1 MFSQIRNR
9 ITRLNS
15 CLIRRTFI
23 YFTLMSLLVGGI
35 AGALLL
41 VWTYQVQNRYFEQ
54 RIAEVRE
61 GFTESVA
68 HSLWQYDR
76 EQLNYLLSGILSQ
89 SDISYARASDTI
101 SLTVELGKRPYH
113 AELNIIELTYRDQH
127 IGTLELG
134 FNQNAVL
141 VDTLS
146 SLTPFVI
153 STLIL
158 LLAQAGMLVFVMH
171 RVVARRI
178 SQMADEAES
187 RLTHG
192 IHDPLVAQLSP
203 YGDEIDRLIS
213 AFNALN
219 ERLLDEL
226 LANTRAQQQLT
237 VINAELEVRVDE
249 RTRHLS
255 QTIARLNQTLDD
267 LHATQG
273 KLIEAE
279 KLSALGGMIAAI
291 GHEVETPLGLCLT
304 MESCLRND
312 IRSLRSALEDS
323 ASAGIRTELDAVD
336 ESLAM
341 LAQNLRRA
349 SDLMRSFKEVSAGQI
364 DDDNQWIS
372 LCDTITET
380 LQTLAPKLRDTPFK
394 VRVECPESVTMQA
407 STVAINQ
414 ILTNLI
420 MNSLTHGF
428 QGRNHGLITIR
439 VGDDRDNVVI
449 RYSDDG
455 CGLSQEA
462 REKIFEPL
470 FTTRRGKGGTGLG
483 MHLVYNIVRQRMKGD
498 IALETTSD
506 VGVAFRISMPKRK
519 AQRRSIARDAVY

>member
-1 MFSQIRNR
+1 MFSQIRSR

-41 VWTYQVQNRYFEQ
+41 VWTYQLQNSYSEQ

-76 EQLNYLLSGILSQ
+76 EQLNYLLTGILSQ

-113 AELNIIELTYRDQH
+113 AELTSIGLTYRNQY
-127 IGTLELG
+127 IGQLELG
-134 FNQNAVL
+134 FNQNEVIAG
-141 VDTLS
+141 TLR

-153 STLIL
+153 STLVL

-178 SQMADEAES
+178 SQMADETES
-187 RLTHG
+187 RINHG
-192 IHDPLVAQLSP
+192 IHDPLVAQVSP
-203 YGDEIDRLIS
+203 YGDEIDRLIT

-237 VINAELEVRVDE
+237 VINAELEGRVED

-255 QTIARLNQTLDD
+255 ETIARLNQTLDD

-312 IRSLRSALEDS
+312 IRSLRSALGDAPS
-323 ASAGIRTELDAVD
+323 VGVMSELDAVD

-364 DDDNQWIS
+364 QDDNQWIVMA
-372 LCDTITET
+372 DTIHELVQALGPT
-380 LQTLAPKLRDTPFK
+380 LRDTPYQVK
-394 VRVECPESVTMQA
+394 IECPENITMQA
-407 STVAINQ
+407 SVVAINQ
-414 ILTNLI
+414 ILSNLI
-420 MNSLTHGF
+420 INSLTHGF
-428 QGRNHGLITIR
+428 QGRSHGQITIR
-439 VGDDRDNVVI
+439 VGEDRD
-449 RYSDDG
+449 
-455 CGLSQEA
+455 A
-462 REKIFEPL
+462 RRHSRHYDRP
-470 FTTRRGKGGTGLG
+470 G
-483 MHLVYNIVRQRMKGD
+483 
-498 IALETTSD
+498 
-506 VGVAFRISMPKRK
+506 
-519 AQRRSIARDAVY
+519 